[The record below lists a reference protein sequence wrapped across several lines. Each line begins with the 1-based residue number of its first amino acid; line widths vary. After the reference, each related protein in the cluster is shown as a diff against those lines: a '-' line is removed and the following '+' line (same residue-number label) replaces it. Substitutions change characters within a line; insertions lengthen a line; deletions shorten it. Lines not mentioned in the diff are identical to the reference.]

1 MKISQRAGVVVKKRK
16 GQDRAIF
23 FKEEKDNMR
32 KKCVCI
38 FSLHSCHFK
47 LYFHLVFFSCIYL
60 FNLYPSIRKS
70 KVIDILKKSRIT
82 IWICLHTIHAKDFEV
97 V

>member
-1 MKISQRAGVVVKKRK
+1 MKISQRARVVVKKRK

-32 KKCVCI
+32 KKCICI

-47 LYFHLVFFSCIYL
+47 LYFHFYTWFSFPVFIFSTYIQ
-60 FNLYPSIRKS
+60 
-70 KVIDILKKSRIT
+70 V
-82 IWICLHTIHAKDFEV
+82 
-97 V
+97 